1 MYACIAFETEGF
13 HCAELEQLLLG
24 FAHKRAAADGLVDE
38 AAKATARRWLECWLA
53 QLTMVHARFTARCI
67 YNRASAC
74 KDALN
79 PAFRPA
85 SIVDVDLTLS
95 TPPPPRATPYITSAA
110 AAAAAAAAAGLAR

>member
-1 MYACIAFETEGF
+1 VVVE
-13 HCAELEQLLLG
+13 EQLLLG

-53 QLTMVHARFTARCI
+53 QLAMVHARFTTRCI

-85 SIVDVDLTLS
+85 STVDVDLTLS
-95 TPPPPRATPYITSAA
+95 TPPPPRAAPYITSVA